1 MSLAM
6 QDVDILLRLLLALV
20 FGGAIGFERRWRGHV
35 AGPHTDGMVA
45 FGAALFV
52 IAGIEIGGDG
62 AARVL
67 AQVATGIGFLAGGV
81 ILRDGFRVRGLN
93 TAATVWCV
101 AAVGSIIGLGRL
113 VLAAEVT
120 VLVIVGNS
128 IFHWLE
134 HRIGAVRKLPEDID
148 DTEPKSM
155 KD

>member
-1 MSLAM
+1 M
-6 QDVDILLRLLLALV
+6 QDFDILLRLFLALLL
-20 FGGAIGFERRWRGHV
+20 GGAIGFERRWRGHV

-45 FGAALFV
+45 LGAALFV
-52 IAGIEIGGDG
+52 IVGIEIGGDG

-81 ILRDGFRVRGLN
+81 ILRDGLRIRGLN

-101 AAVGSIIGLGRL
+101 AAVGCLIGFGRL

-120 VLVIVGNS
+120 ILVIAGNS
-128 IFHWLE
+128 LFHWME
-134 HRIGAVRKLPEDID
+134 HRIEAVRKLPEDID
-148 DTEPKSM
+148 DTEPKRM